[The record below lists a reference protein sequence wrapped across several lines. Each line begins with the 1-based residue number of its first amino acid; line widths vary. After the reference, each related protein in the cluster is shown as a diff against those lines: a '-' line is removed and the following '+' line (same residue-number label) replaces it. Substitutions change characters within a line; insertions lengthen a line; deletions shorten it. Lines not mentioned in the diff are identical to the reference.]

1 MSIVSYLD
9 QDEQSAILN
18 FWFGGPLEQ
27 EPSYAQQRKLWFR
40 KSEQTDQLIRDQ
52 FSQIYGQIAAGSR
65 QSWSTT
71 VQGALAA
78 VIVLDQF
85 SRNMF
90 RGTPQ
95 AFTTDA
101 QALAVAE
108 KAIAQGFDQQVFP
121 AQRLFFYLPFEH
133 SENKQDQQR
142 SVMLFRNLIH
152 QSEELKDTYDYAL
165 KHQIIIEQ
173 FGRFP
178 HRNVILGRSSTPAE
192 IDFLQQPGSS
202 F

>member
-1 MSIVSYLD
+1 MNTISAS
-9 QDEQSAILN
+9 EQREQTAILN
-18 FWFGGPLEQ
+18 FWFGGPWEQ
-27 EPSYAQQRKLWFR
+27 EPSYTQQRKLWFR

-52 FSQIYGQIAAGSR
+52 FSQIYRQIAAGSR

-71 VQGALAA
+71 AQGALAA

-90 RGTPQ
+90 RETPQ
-95 AFTTDA
+95 AFATDA

-133 SENKQDQQR
+133 SENKQHQQR
-142 SVMLFRNLIH
+142 SVMLFQTLTH

-178 HRNVILGRSSTPAE
+178 HRNGILGRSSTPAE
-192 IDFLQQPGSS
+192 IAFLQQPGSS